1 MSNFERILIIKG
13 KKYKY
18 ICILYLQVLEDLL
31 NTHVLPHP
39 KGTIQRDFQTPVFV
53 HDWNLPGPLTDGLK
67 QF

>member
-18 ICILYLQVLEDLL
+18 IRILYLQVLEDLL

-39 KGTIQRDFQTPVFV
+39 KGTIQRDFQTPGFV
-53 HDWNLPGPLTDGLK
+53 HELILPGPLTDELK